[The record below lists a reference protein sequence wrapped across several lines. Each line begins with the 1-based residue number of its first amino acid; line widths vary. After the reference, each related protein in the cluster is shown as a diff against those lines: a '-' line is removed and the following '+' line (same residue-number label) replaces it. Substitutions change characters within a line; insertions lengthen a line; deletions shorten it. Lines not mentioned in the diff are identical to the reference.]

1 MTAKEMNETVSD
13 ILIAVAHPSEEEAV
27 REAVTGHCC
36 EILVTGVGG
45 AAMSWALQKR
55 FAAGPLPSLV
65 IGAGIAGSYS
75 AAVVPGEVVL
85 ARSDCFADM
94 GVDDNGTFRSL
105 FRANL
110 ADPDSYPFSGGR
122 IYCSGRLFD
131 LAARKYKTVTAATV
145 NMSSGSAAV
154 IERIRKAWDPEIETM
169 EGAWLA
175 YTCAMAHTEWLSVR
189 AISNMVEP
197 RNTLNWD
204 IPLALGNLQEAMK
217 EILKIMAEG

>member
-1 MTAKEMNETVSD
+1 MNEIRSD
-13 ILIAVAHPSEEEAV
+13 ILIAVAHPSEEEAL
-27 REAVTGHCC
+27 REASGISRC

-55 FAAGPLPSLV
+55 FAAGPRPSLV
-65 IGAGIAGSYS
+65 IGAGIAGSYV
-75 AAVVPGEVVL
+75 AAVKTGEVVV

-94 GVDDNGTFRSL
+94 GVDDNGTFLSL

-122 IYCSGRLFD
+122 IHCSGSMFD
-131 LAARKYKTVTAATV
+131 LAARSYRTVTAATV
-145 NMSSGSAAV
+145 NMSSGSATV

-197 RNTLNWD
+197 RNTGNWD
-204 IPLALGNLQEAMK
+204 ISLALHNLKQAMG
-217 EILKIMAEG
+217 EILKMTSKP